1 MGIPEL
7 WDLLKP
13 SFNKR
18 ISLDELVDQS
28 IKERQRPPRVAID
41 AYLFIFQADHSSIIV
56 EEKDGVLMQNVMA
69 KILALVGLNISV
81 ILVFD
86 GILKPLKLKK

>member
-13 SFNKR
+13 SFGKR

-41 AYLFIFQADHSSIIV
+41 AYLFIFQAES
-56 EEKDGVLMQNVMA
+56 
-69 KILALVGLNISV
+69 
-81 ILVFD
+81 
-86 GILKPLKLKK
+86 

>member
-13 SFNKR
+13 SFGKR

-56 EEKDGVLMQNVMA
+56 EEKDGVLMQKCYGQNSS
-69 KILALVGLNISV
+69 VGGV
-81 ILVFD
+81 KYFCD
-86 GILKPLKLKK
+86 CGI